1 MLIKFL
7 KILIKLSN
15 HQTNGKEEKI
25 NSEIER
31 YNNRNNLLIK
41 KIRENQS
48 DMEISVKILMSLI
61 WDIDRM

>member
-7 KILIKLSN
+7 KILIKFSN